1 LSDRC
6 FSSSQKNV
14 YYALIGE
21 TKPVAGASCGPIS
34 PDKAGTISGSWFA
47 SPYDP
52 HGDPNMHFS
61 LMIGTYS
68 DGIIRI
74 SGEDFQPS
82 IKIPPT
88 NSTFLD
94 PQLVTTRHC
103 YSADGK
109 MVDFKIVSDKQAL
122 VFSGSGSCGAAF
134 PTTGFKNYF
143 R

>member
-1 LSDRC
+1 
-6 FSSSQKNV
+6 
-14 YYALIGE
+14 
-21 TKPVAGASCGPIS
+21 
-34 PDKAGTISGSWFA
+34 
-47 SPYDP
+47 
-52 HGDPNMHFS
+52 MHFS